1 MTQANKD
8 KVVGVLNMSISAL
21 TGSNFKETAKIV
33 NAILDEVCEDI
44 EQTAE
49 NPEEFTPG
57 DVNYSKLRVIKKH
70 LGIVEDE
77 TKPAKK
83 GKK

>member
-49 NPEEFTPG
+49 NPEEFTSG

-70 LGIVEDE
+70 LGIVGDE

-83 GKK
+83 GKR